1 MRRFVTSSAIAEMS
15 RTLTSLFAAL
25 TGAGRLP
32 DLKGNLEQ
40 DRRPAAVPALLLDVL
55 QPARHCARA
64 RRSWLAVGGGHAPH
78 RRTNDFGA
86 PHRWRSANFARQVIP
101 A

>member
-25 TGAGRLP
+25 TGAGRLL

-40 DRRPAAVPALLLDVL
+40 DRRPAAAPALLLDVRE
-55 QPARHCARA
+55 PARHALGLAGHCSRWASGTHRTVARTTSG
-64 RRSWLAVGGGHAPH
+64 RHTDGGQRTSLAK
-78 RRTNDFGA
+78 
-86 PHRWRSANFARQVIP
+86 
-101 A
+101 